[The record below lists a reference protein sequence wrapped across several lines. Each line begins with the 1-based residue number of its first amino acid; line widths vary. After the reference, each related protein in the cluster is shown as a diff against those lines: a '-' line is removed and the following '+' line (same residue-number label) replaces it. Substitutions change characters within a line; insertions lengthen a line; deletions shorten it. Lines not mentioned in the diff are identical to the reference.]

1 MIAGPSP
8 LEPPPCPDLGLAVVI
23 PCHDEPDLPG
33 TLRSLMACD
42 RPTCATEVITVLN
55 HAIHAPSAIRERHR
69 QTLQAASSWAETH
82 ADSRLAF
89 HFLDHPDLPERH
101 AGVGL
106 ARKLGMDRAMARL
119 YAVGRPHGVIASLDA
134 DCRVAPDYLQAL
146 ERHFA
151 NDPRTPGCAIHFR
164 HELDG
169 LPARQRA
176 GIAAYELS
184 LRYIVAG
191 WRYCGLPNAFHT
203 VGSAMAVRAESYRRQ
218 GGMNRRQAGEDFY
231 FLQKIM
237 ALGGFTDLTA
247 TTVFPSARVSHRVPF
262 GTGRAMAAWMAGE
275 EEVYRVWHPEVFAIM
290 RPFFADVARL
300 HDDDAALPAAGSP
313 LGRFLEHVDFDDVLK
328 ILRDNT
334 ASPAA
339 FRKRFFHWF
348 DGFRFLKWAHWARD
362 HGLAEQPVGEAA
374 RTLLAWH
381 GLPAPG
387 AGVEALLAIYDR
399 LERLPLRTGR

>member
-1 MIAGPSP
+1 MIVGPSP

-23 PCHDEPDLPG
+23 PCHDEPDLLG
-33 TLRSLMACD
+33 TLNSVMACQ
-42 RPTCATEVITVLN
+42 RPACATEVVTVLN
-55 HAIHAPSAIRERHR
+55 HAIHAPPAIRERHQR
-69 QTLQAASSWAETH
+69 TLHAALAWAVAH
-82 ADSRLAF
+82 NDPRLTF
-89 HFLDHPDLPERH
+89 HFLDCPDLPERH

-106 ARKLGMDRAMARL
+106 ARKIGMDRAMARL
-119 YAVGRPHGVIASLDA
+119 DAVGRPHGVIAALDA
-134 DCRVAPDYLQAL
+134 DCRVTPDYLQAL

-151 NDPRTPGCAIHFR
+151 NAPRTPGCAIHFR
-164 HELDG
+164 HALDG

-184 LRYIVAG
+184 LRYIVSG

-237 ALGGFTDLTA
+237 ALGHFSALTT
-247 TTVFPSARVSHRVPF
+247 TTVFPSSRVSHRVPF
-262 GTGRAMAAWMAGE
+262 GTGRAMAGWMAGE
-275 EEVYRVWHPEVFAIM
+275 DEVYRVWHPEIFALV
-290 RPFFADVARL
+290 RPFFAGVEGLR
-300 HDDDAALPAAGSP
+300 DDDAALPALGSP
-313 LGRFLEHVDFDDVLK
+313 LHRFLESVDFAGVLGT
-328 ILRDNT
+328 LRRNT

-362 HGLAEQPVGEAA
+362 HGLEEQPIGEAA
-374 RTLLAWH
+374 RTLLAWND
-381 GLPAPG
+381 LPAPD
-387 AGVEALLAIYDR
+387 AGVEELLAIYERLDR
-399 LERLPLRTGR
+399 LSL